1 MPDLSKH
8 MAIVH
13 QESDHSQMLRLTQTF
28 ESRLTK
34 TSNIN
39 KNYEK
44 IYDCSECGVIFKTS
58 NLLENHNVKH
68 HQVHQEE
75 KKHKE
80 EQEQQEWN
88 EEEGFTENE
97 IKELTKLHEEA
108 MAPSQEEKDWMLLAM
123 IKVERKTLA
132 NKYLPQLSNYKVE
145 DTCDICHRYFY
156 TKGNLQSHIERVH
169 KDETFSHKIQVVPEE
184 EWLSKSLPNLAD
196 LLATIPANTLV
207 SKDDEIYLQKDYEQI
222 MCELKEVKVEINTN
236 QSPTIN
242 CDKCKFNATTSESL
256 QIHNENVHETHVFKC
271 EQCSLFVPCVQVLK
285 IHKKIYHSTEQHSIV
300 IKKIPEPHQR

>member
-75 KKHKE
+75 KKHK
-80 EQEQQEWN
+80 
-88 EEEGFTENE
+88 
-97 IKELTKLHEEA
+97 
-108 MAPSQEEKDWMLLAM
+108 
-123 IKVERKTLA
+123 
-132 NKYLPQLSNYKVE
+132 
-145 DTCDICHRYFY
+145 
-156 TKGNLQSHIERVH
+156 
-169 KDETFSHKIQVVPEE
+169 
-184 EWLSKSLPNLAD
+184 
-196 LLATIPANTLV
+196 ATRM
-207 SKDDEIYLQKDYEQI
+207 E
-222 MCELKEVKVEINTN
+222 
-236 QSPTIN
+236 
-242 CDKCKFNATTSESL
+242 
-256 QIHNENVHETHVFKC
+256 
-271 EQCSLFVPCVQVLK
+271 
-285 IHKKIYHSTEQHSIV
+285 
-300 IKKIPEPHQR
+300 